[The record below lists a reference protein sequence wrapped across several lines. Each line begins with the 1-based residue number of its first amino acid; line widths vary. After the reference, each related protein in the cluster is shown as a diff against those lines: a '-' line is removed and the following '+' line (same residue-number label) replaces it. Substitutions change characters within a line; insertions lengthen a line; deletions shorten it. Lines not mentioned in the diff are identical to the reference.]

1 MQFSNIIGQEE
12 LKEKL
17 IQSVRQSRVSHA
29 QLFLG
34 PPGTGKLALAL
45 AYARYIN
52 CKNRTETDSCGVCS
66 SCLKFDKL
74 VHPDLHFVFPT
85 TTTKNVKKD
94 PESELF
100 MEEWREFVLK
110 NKGYVDTAK
119 WYDFLGVEN
128 KQGSI
133 YVRDAS
139 TLLRKLSLKPY
150 EGEYKMV
157 IFWMVEKMNI
167 QTANKLLKQFEEP
180 TDKTLFLLLAEEQ
193 EQILTTVKSRTILVK
208 VPPIRTE
215 AIQQKLTE
223 KYNSDYQTIADAAIV
238 SHGNWIEACHYLEDK
253 ENEKFYFQTFQQWMR
268 LCFRDSIPELID
280 FSNNIKS
287 IGRERQKDLLNYA
300 LDVYRNSLLYNN
312 QLGDLV
318 RLPIEEK
325 KFVSNFAPFVNPSNM
340 LQMCELVE
348 DGIRQIERN
357 GYASL
362 IFLDISLKIVKLIKM
377 K

>member
-1 MQFSNIIGQEE
+1 MQFSDIIGQEIV
-12 LKEKL
+12 KGKL

-52 CKNRTETDSCGVCS
+52 CTNRTETDSCGVCP

-74 VHPDLHFVFPT
+74 IHPDLHFVFPT
-85 TTTKNVKKD
+85 TTTKKVKKE
-94 PESELF
+94 PESDLF
-100 MEEWREFVLK
+100 IEEWREFVLK
-110 NKGYVDTAK
+110 NNAYIDSSG

-133 YVRDAS
+133 FVRDAS

-150 EGEYKMV
+150 EGEYKIV

-193 EQILTTVKSRTILVK
+193 EQILSTVKSRTTLVK
-208 VPPIRTE
+208 IPPISTE
-215 AIQQKLTE
+215 AIQRKLAE
-223 KYNSDYQTIADAAIV
+223 KYNCDYQTVADAAVV
-238 SHGNWIEACHYLEDK
+238 SYGNWLEACRYFENK
-253 ENEKFYFQTFQQWMR
+253 EEEKFYFQTFQQWMR
-268 LCFRDSIPELID
+268 LCFRVSISELID
-280 FSNNIKS
+280 FSNNIKN
-287 IGRERQKDLLNYA
+287 IGRERQKSLLNYA
-300 LDVYRNSLLYNN
+300 LDVFRNSLLFNN
-312 QLGDLV
+312 QLSDLV
-318 RLPIEEK
+318 RLPVEEK
-325 KFVSNFAPFVNPSNM
+325 NFTGNFAPFVKPSNL
-340 LQMCELVE
+340 LQMCELME
-348 DGIRQIERN
+348 EGIRHIERN

-362 IFLDISLKIVKLIKM
+362 VFLDISLNVVKLLKM
-377 K
+377 R